1 MSKKNK
7 TTNMERRTFIKNSAL
22 FAVAVSA
29 YGFINF
35 DGNSYVGDCETT
47 TDILGPFYRP
57 DSPVRNNLAIKGE
70 TGDPIELNG
79 IIRHNDCIT
88 PYKKAKIELWHCDG
102 KGIYDNTSAEYR
114 YRGTTYSDE
123 NGRYSFNTIY
133 PVPYEVGEGQIRP
146 AHFHLMITAA
156 GYQPLVTQLYF
167 NGDAHIS
174 NDPWASSSSAKSRI
188 LDVSELNNGTKKVTY
203 NVSMSEILHAEAAAI
218 DKLTG
223 IYTDRTKKD
232 RFVELIKKDNTL
244 WMKNEAFGNKFEYI
258 GNNTFEEANNPPGYS
273 WKLHFELLPSDAVQL
288 TESAID
294 NNTAQQTFIYL
305 KEK

>member
-1 MSKKNK
+1 
-7 TTNMERRTFIKNSAL
+7 MERRTFIRNTSF

-57 DSPVRNNLAIKGE
+57 GSPVRNNLVIKGE
-70 TGDPIELNG
+70 PGDPVELSG
-79 IIRHNDCIT
+79 IIRHTDCVT

-123 NGRYSFNTIY
+123 NGQYSFKTIL
-133 PVPYEVGEGQIRP
+133 PVPYEVGDGHTRP

-156 GYQPLVTQLYF
+156 GYQSLVTQLYF
-167 NGDAHIS
+167 NGDKHIS
-174 NDPWASSSSAKSRI
+174 TDPWASSTAAKSRI
-188 LDVSELNNGTKKVTY
+188 LEVSEMNNGTKKVTY
-203 NVSMSEILHAEAAAI
+203 DVNMSEILHAEAAVI

-223 IYTDRTKKD
+223 VYTDKTGKAKSI
-232 RFVELIKKDNTL
+232 ELIKSDNTL
-244 WMKNEAFGNKFEYI
+244 WMKNEAFGDKFEYA
-258 GNNTFEEANNPPGYS
+258 GNNTFEEANNPPGYY
-273 WKLHFELLPSDAVQL
+273 WRLHFELMPSGAIQL
-288 TESAID
+288 TESIME
-294 NNTAQQTFIYL
+294 NNLMQKTVVYL
-305 KEK
+305 KE